1 MGLPVPSGQFCLGI
15 QKTVTEDSMFEL
27 SPHRGLACSRER
39 TGEISSQGTTSNK
52 HPGQSASQGP
62 FCHLYPPLTTSSAHV
77 QFLHSKNICL
87 GQNRFPVQQIPQRI
101 GNSPRNAPS
110 SPRNQ
115 PLTPGSAPQLCS
127 SALLLGTRDPTSAW

>member
-1 MGLPVPSGQFCLGI
+1 MGLPVPSEQFCLGI

-62 FCHLYPPLTTSSAHV
+62 FCHLYPPSDHIVSSCTISSFQEYLFGAESLPGTADTTTS
-77 QFLHSKNICL
+77 
-87 GQNRFPVQQIPQRI
+87 RE
-101 GNSPRNAPS
+101 
-110 SPRNQ
+110 
-115 PLTPGSAPQLCS
+115 LT
-127 SALLLGTRDPTSAW
+127 